1 MKNKYLKLVALLP
14 FLAGLTSALADEITI
29 PEQSV
34 SEELRHQLPEKIL
47 AAGKIVAAHGGSFPP
62 YTILHGDDRLDGAV
76 GDFSHALSQM
86 LGVKIEHVR
95 VNGLAAELMGIGS
108 GRYDMSLG
116 PIGDYPS
123 RQENADFVDY
133 VQEFVVFAV
142 HSGNPQNINSLD
154 DTCGKR
160 IAVQAAG
167 SAEKVIKDQLEVC
180 VQQGKPE
187 VVVMSYADQP
197 TALLAVRSNRADAFF
212 SSQAPLTYFVNQSDG
227 QLELAATGQANGFG
241 DLFQGMVVG
250 KDSPL
255 GPVLQRAF
263 NELIANGTYAKIMQ
277 KWGLEGNMVAKVEM
291 NLGDDPTK

>member
-1 MKNKYLKLVALLP
+1 MKNKLIKVLTFLP
-14 FLAGLTSALADEITI
+14 FLAAFGTAVADEVTI
-29 PEQSV
+29 PQQSV
-34 SEELRHQLPEKIL
+34 SQELHDQLPEKIRQS
-47 AAGKIVAAHGGSFPP
+47 GKIVAAHGGSFPP
-62 YTILHGDDRLDGAV
+62 YTILHGDERLDGAV
-76 GDFSHALSQM
+76 GDFSQALSQM
-86 LGVKIEHVR
+86 LGVEIEHVR

-142 HSGNPQNINSLD
+142 HTGNPHNINSLD

-160 IAVQAAG
+160 IAVMAAG

-180 VQQGKPE
+180 IQQGKPE
-187 VVVMSYADQP
+187 IAVMSYADQP
-197 TALLAVRSNRADAFF
+197 TALLSVRSNRADAFF
-212 SSQAPLTYFVNQSDG
+212 SSQAPLTYFVSQSDG

-250 KDSPL
+250 KGSAL
-255 GPVLQRAF
+255 GPVLRQAF

-277 KWGLEGNMVAKVEM
+277 KWGLEGNMIATVEM